1 MANKNRFLIAQS
13 DIVALLNTLEQ
24 AVFQR
29 RDLEKIFAEHRS
41 FWRLAKSLLA
51 RDFIALLVRH
61 TAMKQIDLVFPTETK
76 TLYIWKSVTAF
87 ELATHIRTQAYL
99 SHYSALY
106 LHGLTDQIPKQI
118 YVNVEQSSK
127 PDSSVPLTQE
137 AIDDAFTR
145 PQRQSQA
152 HARYRD
158 YTLVLLNGKFTGRL
172 GVVEV
177 QHMQAGRIA
186 LTSLERTLID
196 LAVRPDYVGG
206 VFEVVEAYRR
216 AASTVSINKL
226 VSLLYKLGYRYPYHQ
241 AIGFYLER
249 AGTYRP
255 AQVQLLRKQPQEL
268 DFYLTH
274 DMGATDYS
282 PEWRLHFPKGF

>member
-13 DIVALLNTLEQ
+13 DIVALLDTLEQ
-24 AVFQR
+24 AIFQR
-29 RDLEKIFAEHRS
+29 RDLENIFAEHRS

-61 TAMKQIDLVFPTETK
+61 TAMKQVDLAFPTETK
-76 TLYIWKSVTAF
+76 TLYIWKPVTVF
-87 ELATHIRTQAYL
+87 ELATRIRTQAYL

-106 LHGLTDQIPKQI
+106 LHGLTDQIPKQV
-118 YVNVEQSSK
+118 YVNAEQSPK
-127 PDSSVPLTQE
+127 PGSSLPLTQAE
-137 AIDDAFTR
+137 VDAAFAR
-145 PQRQSQA
+145 PQRQSQS

-158 YTLVLLNGKFTGRL
+158 YTVVLLSGKFTGRM

-206 VFEVVEAYRR
+206 VFEVLEAYRR
-216 AASTVSINKL
+216 AASAVSINKL
-226 VSLLYKLGYRYPYHQ
+226 VSMLSKLDYRYPYHQ

-249 AGTYRP
+249 AGVYRP
-255 AQVQLLRKQPQEL
+255 AQVQLLRKQTQEL

-282 PEWRLHFPKGF
+282 SEWRLYFPKGF